1 MLVFGSGL
9 VLVLAVDVEKLDT
22 SLKVSNKM
30 TPSSETD
37 AFSIS
42 MSRVLSVNDSMP
54 IGIESRLAFSGPPI
68 QTSISR
74 WSVSDMEVDDSV
86 ALNR

>member
-9 VLVLAVDVEKLDT
+9 ELVLALDVEKLDT
-22 SLKVSNKM
+22 SLRVSNKM
-30 TPSSETD
+30 TPSSETG

-42 MSRVLSVNDSMP
+42 MFRVLSVNHSMP
-54 IGIESRLAFSGPPI
+54 IGIESRLAFSGPPM

-74 WSVSDMEVDDSV
+74 WPVCDMEVNDSV
-86 ALNR
+86 ALNG